1 MIRTL
6 RISGALVILF
16 VTAFTVPRGA
26 RLAAEDGETVRRRVL
41 VPDFVHVQPAS
52 FKARPGNDF
61 ALKLRAR
68 LEESDRF
75 TIIDQKLLIKLRP
88 ALKTMPAG
96 IDDWAKLAEEL
107 NCENVVIG
115 SVAYGSRAP
124 RVQVGV
130 YESVTRAEVIALR
143 ADLPPGNQGA
153 KVSDQL
159 VTDVSQQ
166 MHEKLEQ
173 QRKQRL
179 KEIEAEKKR
188 VAEMRAKNPD
198 YDSAAAPG
206 GELTRVAIFD
216 FSDQTGSRDYQYL
229 GGSLADTEAE
239 TVAQQAGAEILISGV
254 YSIVPGQNREIR
266 RRK

>member
-1 MIRTL
+1 M
-6 RISGALVILF
+6 
-16 VTAFTVPRGA
+16 
-26 RLAAEDGETVRRRVL
+26 
-41 VPDFVHVQPAS
+41 QPAS

-61 ALKLRAR
+61 AL
-68 LEESDRF
+68 
-75 TIIDQKLLIKLRP
+75 
-88 ALKTMPAG
+88 
-96 IDDWAKLAEEL
+96 
-107 NCENVVIG
+107 
-115 SVAYGSRAP
+115 
-124 RVQVGV
+124 QVGV

-206 GELTRVAIFD
+206 DPQAKVTLKRAIT
-216 FSDQTGSRDYQYL
+216 TGWPTKSWEIAFL
-229 GGSLADTEAE
+229 GGFERVSGGGQSSSGTSFLALRFFPGDKAAVRLGVFGGASLIPGPKTSDWGGVPPAAGVSFLIVRNLALEV
-239 TVAQQAGAEILISGV
+239 TVDAAYYSSVSRMGYGV
-254 YSIVPGQNREIR
+254 GYGITIPF
-266 RRK
+266 

>member
-1 MIRTL
+1 M
-6 RISGALVILF
+6 
-16 VTAFTVPRGA
+16 
-26 RLAAEDGETVRRRVL
+26 
-41 VPDFVHVQPAS
+41 QPAS
-52 FKARPGNDF
+52 FKARPGKDF
-61 ALKLRAR
+61 AL
-68 LEESDRF
+68 
-75 TIIDQKLLIKLRP
+75 
-88 ALKTMPAG
+88 
-96 IDDWAKLAEEL
+96 
-107 NCENVVIG
+107 
-115 SVAYGSRAP
+115 
-124 RVQVGV
+124 QVGV